1 MTISNTARRHR
12 GTIMLAAAGFAA
24 PMLGFLRGRTVVDR
38 VDASTGRVLGSHAT
52 DGAVASAAAVRAYG
66 GRFVGR
72 HAVYDADQM
81 AFPFRMGNGFAGS
94 VNRFHPA
101 TIVPQ
106 PIDPTNPP
114 SIGLAGVID
123 ATSNKFRIIG
133 TGDSALVDIWGIV
146 VRPWPFQQGNSP
158 SPNFVG
164 AVGFGGVQ
172 PVSQQFGVWDIL
184 RSGYIMVPVVGAPVL
199 GGSVNVWFAAASGAH
214 VQGGF
219 EAGAT
224 GGSTFAISGNDKTQF
239 NSGADAFGVAEIG
252 FNI

>member
-1 MTISNTARRHR
+1 MTISKTARRHR
-12 GTIMLAAAGFAA
+12 GIITA
-24 PMLGFLRGRTVVDR
+24 PLLNLLRGKTVVDR
-38 VDASTGRVLGSHAT
+38 VDVNTGHVLRSCTA
-52 DGAVASAAAVRAYG
+52 DGRVASAAAVAAYG

-72 HAVYDADQM
+72 HVTMDADNM
-81 AFPFRMGNGFAGS
+81 AFQFRMGNGVAGS

-101 TIVPQ
+101 TVVPQ

-123 ATSNKFRIIG
+123 ATSNKFRVIG
-133 TGDSALVDIWGIV
+133 TGDSALTDVWGIL

-172 PVSQQFGVWDIL
+172 PVPQQFGVWDVL
-184 RSGYIMVPVVGAPVL
+184 RSGYIMVPVVGSPVL
-199 GGSVNVWFAAASGAH
+199 GGPVYIWYAVASGAH
-214 VQGGF
+214 IQGGA

-224 GGSTFAISGNDKTQF
+224 GGSTFQITGNDKTQF